1 MITMVTR
8 QPMLESPSHKNA
20 LFLLC
25 LLGLLTPMTLGCLLG
40 GPSGGDGDNGDDG
53 ILFGDGDEWQDDVDD
68 RRMERDDPESPLY
81 RGTFELQLEGDHEA
95 TMDSTSLGESTYT
108 FVEGDLVGTPPHCLI
123 TLADR
128 EPDRRGRQGYILLQ
142 LFGSDCTP
150 EPGAY
155 ELVGEWDGIDASK
168 QAVLKTVQIDVE
180 TEIVYNYYTYRSPTG
195 TLDVSN
201 SNGSIVGEL
210 DLRMES
216 VIIDDGDEESAN
228 LSLLG
233 SFDAIAREEN

>member
-1 MITMVTR
+1 MMTR
-8 QPMLESPSHKNA
+8 KPILESERSSHQNA
-20 LFLLC
+20 LFMLC

-40 GPSGGDGDNGDDG
+40 GPGGGTGDDGDDG
-53 ILFGDGDEWQDDVDD
+53 ILFGDDEWQDDVDD
-68 RRMERDDPESPLY
+68 RRMERDDPSSPLY

-95 TMDSTSLGESTYT
+95 TMDSTELGESTYT
-108 FVEGDLVGTPPHCLI
+108 FVDGDLVGTPPHCLI

-128 EPDRRGRQGYILLQ
+128 QPDRRGRQGYILLQ
-142 LFGSDCTP
+142 LFGSDCSP

-155 ELVGEWDGIDASK
+155 ELVGEWDGIDASR

-180 TEIVYNYYTYRSPTG
+180 TEIIYNYYTYRSPEG

-201 SNGSIVGEL
+201 NNGSIVGEL
-210 DLRMES
+210 DLRMTR
-216 VIIDDGDEESAN
+216 VIIDDEEEKGAN